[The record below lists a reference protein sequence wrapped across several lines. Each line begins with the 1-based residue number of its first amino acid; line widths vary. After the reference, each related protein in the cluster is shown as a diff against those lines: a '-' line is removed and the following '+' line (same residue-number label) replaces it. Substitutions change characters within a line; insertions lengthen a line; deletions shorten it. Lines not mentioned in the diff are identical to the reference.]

1 MGVAS
6 ASIKLLAISQSASLV
21 SSDTDS
27 KTVVLKEMFSKF
39 SEFTSNFENSDLKK
53 LFLRIINQCVQEQA
67 DC

>member
-53 LFLRIINQCVQEQA
+53 LFLRIINQCVQEQV